1 MKYSHYTI
9 EPANSSYGDEN
20 AVIVYAW
27 GVYPP
32 SSVLAGQ
39 QCKKYMD
46 EYASVELALK
56 AYPDAMAMEH
66 TVSANNTVD
75 HLPSEPM
82 TAYEEEQYFYGDDE

>member
-1 MKYSHYTI
+1 MEYSHYTI

-27 GVYPP
+27 GVYPR

-46 EYASVELALK
+46 QYDSVELALK
-56 AYPDAMAMEH
+56 EYPKAEAVGH
-66 TVSANNTVD
+66 TVDANNTFN

-82 TAYEEEQYFYGDDE
+82 TAYEEENYFHGDDE

>member
-1 MKYSHYTI
+1 MEYSHYTI

-27 GVYPP
+27 GVYPR

-46 EYASVELALK
+46 QYDSVELALK
-56 AYPDAMAMEH
+56 EYPKAEAVGH
-66 TVSANNTVD
+66 TVEANNTFN
-75 HLPSEPM
+75 HPPSEPM
-82 TAYEEEQYFYGDDE
+82 TAYEEENYFHGDDE

>member
-27 GVYPP
+27 GVYPR

-39 QCKKYMD
+39 QRKKYMD

-56 AYPDAMAMEH
+56 EYPEAEAVGH
-66 TVSANNTVD
+66 TVDANNTFD

-82 TAYEEEQYFYGDDE
+82 TAYEEENYFNGDDE

>member
-39 QCKKYMD
+39 QSKKYMD

-82 TAYEEEQYFYGDDE
+82 TAYVEEQYFYGED

>member
-9 EPANSSYGDEN
+9 EPANRSYGDEN

-39 QCKKYMD
+39 QSKKYMD